1 MQVLAEGETMFCTK
15 CGAELADGA
24 RFCTKCGAALA
35 TDGSA
40 VQESAPALD
49 GAVAGDAAPVDAAGT
64 AAGEP
69 AAPADAAA
77 AEPPAAAGEPTAVA
91 GEPTAA
97 AGTKLADAPD
107 ATPAS
112 AKKKVRKPLLIAA
125 CVALVLVAGV
135 GGAIALRGGGSA
147 VPAALELV
155 YGSNDVS
162 AVARSARL
170 VPLDGDGE
178 PIAHYWIR
186 FRRAVD
192 ADGEEIDLTDVEAF
206 EVAGTDGFVIGDV
219 LADLPDGTYYPVI
232 SDEEDGEDRPL
243 PPVNVGDGEDAN
255 GGTIT
260 IKPDDEQKLG
270 ADALFLAKLETL
282 QAQYGGPAIGVKKLA
297 ESDMYFSMLEGLSY
311 ADLLDFG
318 DGTERL
324 ALAYRADWLLDGWTV
339 QGDWAHA
346 YIFEIWEYDEDA
358 DSISKIPSY
367 DGNPMEVST
376 RGWQGFSEVLSPVR
390 QVESGNQYV
399 AIEVE
404 ESSSVDSRALADADY
419 VPRAMSGKAYYG
431 LNEGGVFG
439 HLVTL
444 ESNEGPGEPN
454 PIYQIDG
461 KVVSETEYAK
471 AAAPFSMSEASDEVA
486 PAFSRASDQ
495 VTEEQAQAGDVSS
508 LAGGGTPA
516 DTKQQTLDTIEELR
530 SRVEA
535 SARKDGDAAEAKD
548 DADTE
553 KSAAAQTVR
562 AQAKTVDEAV
572 TVPNY
577 GRDLANPSDELV
589 EWTYVSFDPADASDG
604 VAKINAALKESFEAE
619 KKATASWNTDDPGDG
634 ECVYYRSGCTYND
647 GAYAAVRI
655 ERRCTNWGPHGW
667 AEIDGFVFD
676 LKTGAEVS
684 PWEVAGVSQA
694 ELEEVAVDAIVT
706 YVQGHPGSD
715 LSGADEIAAAARDE
729 IAEGYAT
736 FLLTDKGVTVYLQDY
751 SMGYAY
757 ADGDKEILVLPFDGG
772 GAAGDNVRDAY
783 SLMESE
789 LMA

>member
-1 MQVLAEGETMFCTK
+1 MFCTK

-35 TDGSA
+35 TDGPA
-40 VQESAPALD
+40 VRESAPALD
-49 GAVAGDAAPVDAAGT
+49 GAVAGDAAPVDAADT
-64 AAGEP
+64 AAGES
-69 AAPADAAA
+69 AAPAEAAA
-77 AEPPAAAGEPTAVA
+77 TEQPAAAGDQA
-91 GEPTAA
+91 AA
-97 AGTKLADAPD
+97 AGDQAAAAGAKLADASD
-107 ATPAS
+107 AASAS

-135 GGAIALRGGGSA
+135 GGAIALRGGGGA

-206 EVAGTDGFVIGDV
+206 EVTGTDGFVIGDV

-243 PPVNVGDGEDAN
+243 PPVNVGNGEDASD
-255 GGTIT
+255 GTIT

-282 QAQYGGPAIGVKKLA
+282 QTQYGGPAIGVKKIA
-297 ESDMYFSMLEGLSY
+297 DDMYLSALEGLAY
-311 ADLLDFG
+311 AELADFG
-318 DGTERL
+318 DGIERL
-324 ALAYRADWLLDGWTV
+324 ALAYRSDWLMD
-339 QGDWAHA
+339 DWDERSWKDTWSHA
-346 YIFEIWEYDEDA
+346 YTVEIWEYDEES
-358 DSISKIPSY
+358 DSISKVPSY
-367 DGNPMEVST
+367 DGKPMELST
-376 RGWQGFSEVLSPVR
+376 RYFQGFTGVLWPLS
-390 QVESGNQYV
+390 SGAKNGDV
-399 AIEVE
+399 LHFDA
-404 ESSSVDSRALADADY
+404 SSDRDHMGY
-419 VPRAMSGKAYYG
+419 AYYG
-431 LNEGGVFG
+431 LDDEGVFG
-439 HLVTL
+439 HIATA
-444 ESNEGPGEPN
+444 EGPEPGAGET
-454 PIYQIDG
+454 YLLDG
-461 KVVSETEYAK
+461 KQVPYEVYEKAVNDSVVGSMEGSLGIPSLSALYETEGDAK
-471 AAAPFSMSEASDEVA
+471 EGAKSAVTNSDALSVA
-486 PAFSRASDQ
+486 
-495 VTEEQAQAGDVSS
+495 G
-508 LAGGGTPA
+508 
-516 DTKQQTLDTIEELR
+516 TKQQTLDTIEELR

-548 DADTE
+548 DADTK

-562 AQAKTVDEAV
+562 AQAKTVAETV

-577 GRDLANPSDELV
+577 GWDFANPSDELV
-589 EWTYVSFDPADASDG
+589 EWTYVSFDPADASEG

-634 ECVYYRSGCTYND
+634 ECVHYRSGCTYND

-694 ELEEVAVDAIVT
+694 ELEEMAVDAIVT

-736 FLLTDKGVTVYLQDY
+736 FLLIDKGVTVYLQDY

-783 SLMESE
+783 SLMEGE

>member
-15 CGAELADGA
+15 CGTELADGA

-35 TDGSA
+35 TDGPA

-49 GAVAGDAAPVDAAGT
+49 SAVAGDAAPVDAAGT
-64 AAGEP
+64 VAGEP

-77 AEPPAAAGEPTAVA
+77 AEPPAAAGDHTAAA

-107 ATPAS
+107 ATSAS

-192 ADGEEIDLTDVEAF
+192 ADGEDIDLTDVEAF
-206 EVAGTDGFVIGDV
+206 EVTGTDGFVIGDV

-243 PPVNVGDGEDAN
+243 PPVNVGDGEDASD
-255 GGTIT
+255 GTIT

-282 QAQYGGPAIGVKKLA
+282 QAQYGGPEIGVT
-297 ESDMYFSMLEGLSY
+297 EIEDGDMYLSALEGLAY
-311 ADLLDFG
+311 AELADFG
-318 DGTERL
+318 DGVERL
-324 ALAYRADWLLDGWTV
+324 ALAYRSDWLIEKWNSTERAN
-339 QGDWAHA
+339 WSHA
-346 YIFEIWEYDEDA
+346 YTVEVWEYDEES
-358 DSISKIPSY
+358 DSISKVPSY
-367 DGNPMEVST
+367 DGKPMELST
-376 RGWQGFSEVLSPVR
+376 RYFQGFSGITWLCSGGAKNGDVL
-390 QVESGNQYV
+390 YFD
-399 AIEVE
+399 A
-404 ESSSVDSRALADADY
+404 SSDAEHMGY
-419 VPRAMSGKAYYG
+419 AYYG
-431 LNEGGVFG
+431 LNDEGVFG
-439 HLVTL
+439 HIVTA
-444 ESNEGPGEPN
+444 EGPVPGAGET
-454 PIYQIDG
+454 YLVDG
-461 KVVSETEYAK
+461 KQVSYQEYESAIDESVVGLMGGAMVLPNLSNIYETEAEAK
-471 AAAPFSMSEASDEVA
+471 SAGAIMETLDERL
-486 PAFSRASDQ
+486 S
-495 VTEEQAQAGDVSS
+495 VS
-508 LAGGGTPA
+508 G
-516 DTKQQTLDTIEELR
+516 TKQQTLDTIEELR

-535 SARKDGDAAEAKD
+535 SARKDGDAAEAED
-548 DADTE
+548 DADA
-553 KSAAAQTVR
+553 KKGAAAQTVR
-562 AQAKTVDEAV
+562 AQATVVAETV

-577 GRDLANPSDELV
+577 GWDLANPSDELG

-634 ECVYYRSGCTYND
+634 ECVHYRSGCTYND

-715 LSGADEIAAAARDE
+715 LSGADEITAAARDE

-783 SLMESE
+783 SLMEGE

>member
-1 MQVLAEGETMFCTK
+1 MFCTK

-35 TDGSA
+35 TDGPA
-40 VQESAPALD
+40 VQESAPVLD
-49 GAVAGDAAPVDAAGT
+49 GAVAGDAAPVDAADT
-64 AAGEP
+64 VAGEP
-69 AAPADAAA
+69 PASADVAA
-77 AEPPAAAGEPTAVA
+77 AEPPAAAGDQAAAAGEPTAAAGDQAAAA

-107 ATPAS
+107 ATSDS
-112 AKKKVRKPLLIAA
+112 AKKKVRKPLLVAA

-135 GGAIALRGGGSA
+135 GGAVALRGGGSA

-192 ADGEEIDLTDVEAF
+192 ADGEDIDLTDVEAF
-206 EVAGTDGFVIGDV
+206 EVTGTDGFVIGDV

-243 PPVNVGDGEDAN
+243 PPVNVGNGEDASD
-255 GGTIT
+255 GTIT
-260 IKPDDEQKLG
+260 IKPDDEQKLS

-282 QAQYGGPAIGVKKLA
+282 QAQYGGPAIGVKKIA
-297 ESDMYFSMLEGLSY
+297 DDMYLSALEGLAY
-311 ADLLDFG
+311 AELADFG
-318 DGTERL
+318 DGVERL
-324 ALAYRADWLLDGWTV
+324 ALAYRSDWLMDGWDERSWKDT
-339 QGDWAHA
+339 WSHA
-346 YIFEIWEYDEDA
+346 YTVEIWEYDEES
-358 DSISKIPSY
+358 DSISKVPSY
-367 DGNPMEVST
+367 DGKPMELST
-376 RGWQGFSEVLSPVR
+376 RYFQGFSGILWPLSSGAKNGDVLHFD
-390 QVESGNQYV
+390 
-399 AIEVE
+399 A
-404 ESSSVDSRALADADY
+404 SSDRDHMGY
-419 VPRAMSGKAYYG
+419 AYYG
-431 LNEGGVFG
+431 LDDEGVFG
-439 HLVTL
+439 HIATA
-444 ESNEGPGEPN
+444 EGPEPGAVET
-454 PIYQIDG
+454 YLLDG
-461 KVVSETEYAK
+461 KQVPYEVYEKAVDDSIVGSMEGSLGIPSLSAPYETEGDAK
-471 AAAPFSMSEASDEVA
+471 EGAKSAVTNSDALSVA
-486 PAFSRASDQ
+486 
-495 VTEEQAQAGDVSS
+495 G
-508 LAGGGTPA
+508 
-516 DTKQQTLDTIEELR
+516 TKQRTLDTIEELR

-548 DADTE
+548 DADAK
-553 KSAAAQTVR
+553 KSAAAQTVS

-577 GRDLANPSDELV
+577 GRDFANPSDELV

-634 ECVYYRSGCTYND
+634 ECVHYRSGCTYND

-694 ELEEVAVDAIVT
+694 ELEEAAVDAIVT

-783 SLMESE
+783 SLMEGE

>member
-77 AEPPAAAGEPTAVA
+77 AEPPAAAGDQAAAAGNQVA
-91 GEPTAA
+91 AAGDQAAA

-107 ATPAS
+107 AASAS

-135 GGAIALRGGGSA
+135 GGAIALRGGGGA

-206 EVAGTDGFVIGDV
+206 EVTGTDGFVIGDV

-232 SDEEDGEDRPL
+232 SDEEDGEDRQL
-243 PPVNVGDGEDAN
+243 PPMNVGDGEDAN

-260 IKPDDEQKLG
+260 IKPDAEQKLG

-282 QAQYGGPAIGVKKLA
+282 QAKYGGPAIGVKKITDGMYLSLLNGLA
-297 ESDMYFSMLEGLSY
+297 Y
-311 ADLLDFG
+311 AELIDFG
-318 DGTERL
+318 DGIERL
-324 ALAYRADWLLDGWTV
+324 ALAYHSDWLIQKWNSTERTN
-339 QGDWAHA
+339 WSHA
-346 YIFEIWEYDEDA
+346 YTVEVWEYDEES
-358 DSISKIPSY
+358 DSINKVSGY
-367 DGNPMEVST
+367 DGKPMELST
-376 RGWQGFSEVLSPVR
+376 RYFQGPSGITWPISAGAKNGLVLYLDIFLGSTYPGRAFYGLDDDAVFGCIVTAGEPAWGDGEGEYLVNGEPVSREEYEKATDESIVGLMGGAMHLPRLSDFYESE
-390 QVESGNQYV
+390 
-399 AIEVE
+399 
-404 ESSSVDSRALADADY
+404 ADA
-419 VPRAMSGKAYYG
+419 K
-431 LNEGGVFG
+431 EG
-439 HLVTL
+439 
-444 ESNEGPGEPN
+444 
-454 PIYQIDG
+454 
-461 KVVSETEYAK
+461 AK
-471 AAAPFSMSEASDEVA
+471 TAAILDDEVC
-486 PAFSRASDQ
+486 
-495 VTEEQAQAGDVSS
+495 VAG
-508 LAGGGTPA
+508 
-516 DTKQQTLDTIEELR
+516 TKQQTLDTIEELR

-548 DADTE
+548 DADTK

-577 GRDLANPSDELV
+577 GRDLANPSDELA
-589 EWTYVSFDPADASDG
+589 EWTYVSFDPADASEG

-634 ECVYYRSGCTYND
+634 ECVHYRSGCTYND
-647 GAYAAVRI
+647 GAYVAVRI

-694 ELEEVAVDAIVT
+694 ELEEMAVDAIVT